1 MNTALIIGDVQ
12 RGITANY
19 PFAAQVVDPLY
30 ELLPRAREV
39 GTLVVFVRFALRPN
53 GIDLPRHSELFRTFH
68 EAGDAFHEGAP
79 GTEIELP
86 VAAKDLIVSKR
97 RASAFAGT
105 DLDLI
110 LRANGVDTLAIAGVA
125 TSAMVAATCYDAADR
140 DYRVIVLRDGCADA
154 EPTMHDFFMDTV
166 FPNRGFEVVTCAE
179 WLPSPTP
186 QRMSRE
192 AIQCAEESLTAIVAE
207 LRGERITEVV
217 YYLLTTDDE
226 DIYVD
231 EWEYPGWDEP
241 RMGVE
246 LITDSGR
253 HYSARTTDAFT
264 EYGMEIF
271 RKPMSE
277 VLRLDLG
284 GIKPVPAT
292 VGQYWVDLVDKPIVT
307 ADICWDN
314 HPDDG
319 IRYPAAIRLGIDDKA
334 VWITAGTSG
343 PSGTGY
349 NFWLGLDDV
358 MVVFTP
364 QLSEEIGIPEPS

>member
-1 MNTALIIGDVQ
+1 MNTALIIGNVQ
-12 RGITANY
+12 RGITTNY
-19 PFAAQVVDPLY
+19 PFTAQVVDPLY
-30 ELLPRAREV
+30 ELLPRARQV
-39 GTLVVFVRFALRPN
+39 GTLVVFGRIIQRPD
-53 GIDLPRHSELFRTFH
+53 GIDIPLHTSFFRTFH
-68 EAGDAFHEGAP
+68 EAGDALHEGSP

-86 VAAKDLIVSKR
+86 VAASDAIVSTR
-97 RASAFAGT
+97 RASAFAST

-110 LRANGVDTLAIAGVA
+110 LRVNHVDTLAIAGVA
-125 TSAMVAATCYDAADR
+125 TSEMVAATCYDAADR

-154 EPTMHDFFMDTV
+154 EPTTHDFFMNTV
-166 FPNRGFEVVTCAE
+166 FPKRGFQVLTCAE

-192 AIQCAEESLTAIVAE
+192 AIQHAAESLTAIVAD

-226 DIYVD
+226 DLNVEPWD
-231 EWEYPGWDEP
+231 HPGFDEP

-253 HYSARTTDAFT
+253 HYSVRTTAAFT

-277 VLRLDLG
+277 ILQLDLG
-284 GIKPVPAT
+284 GIKPVPVTAT
-292 VGQYWVDLVDKPIVT
+292 LYWVDLVDKPIVT

-314 HPDDG
+314 HPNDG
-319 IRYPAAIRLGIDDKA
+319 IRYPLAIRLGIDDRA
-334 VWITAGTSG
+334 VWFAACLSG
-343 PSGTGY
+343 GYETDY
-349 NFWLGLDDV
+349 NFWPGIDDV

-364 QLSEEIGIPEPS
+364 ERSEEIGIPKPS